1 MNLKTYEAPT
11 ILAESLCRDNWNA
24 PNFEIVNHYDY
35 RSGDGTTRI
44 YYKSA
49 DSEKIQTQFES
60 STQRL
65 LTPFEVNYQSYDQKL
80 KYAVNFKSANG
91 TYGRKYNGQITH
103 VDSSMPNLL
112 KVGAIECVTGGGLD
126 SSVWPIRKVNISPT
140 ISKFLVHPTENDIYF
155 DDRNPNHVNWWRPFV
170 LKDESKTIDIS
181 TEIFKTSMY
190 VGSNLPIEKSKWM
203 TLSGVETDGTP
214 YFGGNTYIYKP
225 DDPTSLRTLSRSQSR
240 DSFIP
245 NQTIVF
251 SKINQLS
258 ENEFGYWM
266 VNRAYASQNSFL
278 QETYFY
284 RIFNWKTSSRN

>member
-1 MNLKTYEAPT
+1 M
-11 ILAESLCRDNWNA
+11 
-24 PNFEIVNHYDY
+24 
-35 RSGDGTTRI
+35 
-44 YYKSA
+44 
-49 DSEKIQTQFES
+49 
-60 STQRL
+60 
-65 LTPFEVNYQSYDQKL
+65 
-80 KYAVNFKSANG
+80 
-91 TYGRKYNGQITH
+91 
-103 VDSSMPNLL
+103 
-112 KVGAIECVTGGGLD
+112 
-126 SSVWPIRKVNISPT
+126 
-140 ISKFLVHPTENDIYF
+140 
-155 DDRNPNHVNWWRPFV
+155 
-170 LKDESKTIDIS
+170 KDESKTIDIS